1 MSKWLNKQRYD
12 SAEVKQ
18 LFRHATNIINT
29 FKNPSISLENNNLFR
44 VIGERGASR
53 LNNAEKI
60 LDGLR
65 AAKEMESIGNVDK
78 LKDVV
83 LGLFHKSA
91 KGDVVNKSIS
101 IGKLTKKGREYLAG
115 ISGLSFKEEIDFML
129 NPSDLKHIYN
139 NHYGKNEKDKGNNK
153 PLNDEDIRSIVDVVH
168 HPDEVVFLGW
178 DKRTQ
183 SNKFAFLK
191 KSDAGTYNLLEVY
204 SIKNGNLTAK
214 TFLNVKKSISQRVME
229 LKRPLLSTSETYFGE
244 SSLTTNIPQL
254 FESTKSFDAK
264 TIRLATG
271 WERGK
276 DGKWRYET
284 RDIELKKDIDFIGK
298 LKTQNGAFAEEVPL
312 TGVIEDKE
320 LFNSYP
326 QLKDVKLVFYNY
338 GSHPEL
344 AGTGAFSDLS
354 KKIIGIGTKNEADDQ
369 FITDNMESFDDE
381 TDNVVKDIMD
391 NPEVK
396 AIIPEYSK
404 NGRLDVDKLLT
415 EIEENPG
422 FYYLSIRIKEV

>member
-1 MSKWLNKQRYD
+1 M
-12 SAEVKQ
+12 
-18 LFRHATNIINT
+18 
-29 FKNPSISLENNNLFR
+29 
-44 VIGERGASR
+44 
-53 LNNAEKI
+53 
-60 LDGLR
+60 
-65 AAKEMESIGNVDK
+65 
-78 LKDVV
+78 
-83 LGLFHKSA
+83 
-91 KGDVVNKSIS
+91 
-101 IGKLTKKGREYLAG
+101 AG

-298 LKTQNGAFAEEVPL
+298 LKTQNEAFTEEVPL
-312 TGVIEDKE
+312 TDVIEDE
-320 LFNSYP
+320 ESSSTY
-326 QLKDVKLVFYNY
+326 
-338 GSHPEL
+338 
-344 AGTGAFSDLS
+344 
-354 KKIIGIGTKNEADDQ
+354 KN
-369 FITDNMESFDDE
+369 
-381 TDNVVKDIMD
+381 
-391 NPEVK
+391 
-396 AIIPEYSK
+396 
-404 NGRLDVDKLLT
+404 
-415 EIEENPG
+415 
-422 FYYLSIRIKEV
+422 